1 MVIIKFMLA
10 VCYELNV
17 YVPQNSHM
25 EALTHNV
32 LVFESGPFGR
42 KFGLDKVVKR
52 APMMGLLEEEAGP
65 EFILCISLSLFHVR
79 SQ

>member
-25 EALTHNV
+25 EALTYNV
-32 LVFESGPFGR
+32 LVCESGPFGR
-42 KFGLDKVVKR
+42 KFGLDKVMRR
-52 APMMGLLEEEAGP
+52 APMMGLLPLKEEEVGP
-65 EFILCISLSLFHVR
+65 EFILSVSLCLS
-79 SQ
+79 SM